1 MHMRDTRSRDQRNR
15 LRQSRCIFYR
25 ITAFEN
31 SFVSAPQEIT
41 ISGKRVRY
49 VSLPDTLD
57 VHKTLHEWDF
67 DFTSAPSALP
77 LAKRMLHRPKR
88 TTDKYAYLRER
99 IRADHPPTDSGTVS
113 PGGQHDSAAAGSE
126 KGVKQFPLSKEDVR
140 PFSAEHKEI
149 LA

>member
-1 MHMRDTRSRDQRNR
+1 MLNLVLSDGVRVTSARSAKNQMDPME
-15 LRQSRCIFYR
+15 
-25 ITAFEN
+25 FE
-31 SFVSAPQEIT
+31 EIT

-57 VHKTLHEWDF
+57 VHKALHEWDF
-67 DFTSAPSALP
+67 DFTSVPSALP

-99 IRADHPPTDSGTVS
+99 IRANHSPTDSGTVS
-113 PGGQHDSAAAGSE
+113 PGGQHDSATAGSE

-140 PFSAEHKEI
+140 PLRAEHKEI